1 MIYLNSKRIHLKK
14 PQRIHL
20 KKLQRRS
27 QNLRKE
33 EEELLL
39 NLLMLI
45 RSIKVQEN
53 LKAELK
59 LKRELKKSQMKRK
72 FKNK

>member
-1 MIYLNSKRIHLKK
+1 LIYLNLKRIHLKK

-20 KKLQRRS
+20 KRPQRRS

-39 NLLMLI
+39 NLLMSI
-45 RSIKVQEN
+45 RSIKIQEN
-53 LKAELK
+53 LKVELK

>member
-1 MIYLNSKRIHLKK
+1 LIYLNLNSIHLKK
-14 PQRIHL
+14 P
-20 KKLQRRS
+20 QRRS

-39 NLLMLI
+39 NLLMMI
-45 RSIKVQEN
+45 RSIKIQEN

-59 LKRELKKSQMKRK
+59 LKRELEKS
-72 FKNK
+72 

>member
-14 PQRIHL
+14 LQRIHL

-39 NLLMLI
+39 NLLILI